1 MQLPNFLNIFNH
13 RQTNLTLRSFVNL
26 FKPIFSEEGSNKRK
40 FENDVYAVF
49 VKYLRKVA
57 NGERSGISLN
67 TILRFAT
74 CDDEIPLLG
83 YEYLAK
89 PSITFYEVP
98 ENKSFFP
105 TANTCCSKLQ
115 LPRPTIEVGLPDDD
129 TLFNFYDMAF
139 VNEYFG
145 HK

>member
-1 MQLPNFLNIFNH
+1 MFFALYFTHKFNCQCCILFGLTQYLTLLPNFKLFLADGERTGISFNH
-13 RQTNLTLRSFVNL
+13 
-26 FKPIFSEEGSNKRK
+26 
-40 FENDVYAVF
+40 
-49 VKYLRKVA
+49 
-57 NGERSGISLN
+57 
-67 TILRFAT
+67 ILRFAT

-83 YEYLAK
+83 YERGAK

-98 ENKSFFP
+98 DNKSFIP
-105 TANTCCSKLQ
+105 TANTCSSQLQ

-129 TLFNFYDMAF
+129 TLFHFYDMAF